1 MSSRIGPDLK
11 EQLEELKNM
20 TDEEAETKVQEVNIQ
35 FSVHQHFNHFYPS
48 HHFEKTKL
56 IPLIKPFDTD
66 LQVKR
71 EFSLLE
77 IANSI
82 AVYQN
87 HVCKLMV
94 LIFYKQVKDA
104 INNCKNLM
112 SDKISSEDFPIAKW
126 EQELERVEQQLIN
139 KLPTYFEEGV
149 NILSAT
155 TQEILELEKEKLQPL
170 EEFYYNPSEGQPD
183 FVTGLK
189 ESLAELQEQIKGD
202 FKNSNRMTYKLMQEF
217 QQQLEEFSEVSSED
231 QGSKIEEIKQESLK
245 HIEKMKLVAIEI
257 FDMLDLVYQATLKV
271 NETTWSK
278 EIEAA
283 ITKIITLLEAHGIA
297 EIPVKGLLVD
307 GKIMEVI
314 GTVSQNDVQ
323 VPMQKYEVYAVHQR
337 GFMDKSTGRVLRK
350 ASVTSV
356 L

>member
-1 MSSRIGPDLK
+1 MSSRYGPDPF
-11 EQLEELKNM
+11 EQLEQFKRMSAEDIGKN
-20 TDEEAETKVQEVNIQ
+20 THAVIIRITG
-35 FSVHQHFNHFYPS
+35 HQQSNTLNTS
-48 HHFEKTKL
+48 HYFEQPKL
-56 IPLIKPFDTD
+56 IPLIKPFDKKK
-66 LQVKR
+66 LARKKPSHFEAAR
-71 EFSLLE
+71 
-77 IANSI
+77 SI
-82 AVYQN
+82 VAYQN
-87 HVCKLMV
+87 LVCKVMV
-94 LIFYKQVKDA
+94 LNLHKQVIDG
-104 INNCKNLM
+104 IQYCKLLLQY
-112 SDKISSEDFPIAKW
+112 KLTSEDFPIAKW